1 MHRVRVKIE
10 GLRDEATAVEV
21 AALGARIHPHFG
33 VFAPIRNEYLD
44 LVAQAPLSRVA
55 RAFDLG
61 TGTGVLS
68 LILARRGVEEI
79 VATDIDP
86 RAIACARENVG
97 RFGLEGRVRVEERDL
112 FPEGRADLV
121 VFNPPWIPA
130 QPRTSVEHAIYDPDS
145 QLLRRF
151 LAELPEHLT
160 PQGEA
165 WLTLSNLADLL
176 DLRPRGLVVQAAGAA
191 NLTVRGQL
199 SAPARHPRSQD
210 REDPLFAARSREVT
224 VLYRLGAR
232 ESG

>member
-1 MHRVRVKIE
+1 MP
-10 GLRDEATAVEV
+10 LRRWN
-21 AALGARIHPHFG
+21 L
-33 VFAPIRNEYLD
+33 
-44 LVAQAPLSRVA
+44 Q
-55 RAFDLG
+55 
-61 TGTGVLS
+61 LS
-68 LILARRGVEEI
+68 LRRANI
-79 VATDIDP
+79 
-86 RAIACARENVG
+86 
-97 RFGLEGRVRVEERDL
+97 
-112 FPEGRADLV
+112 
-121 VFNPPWIPA
+121 
-130 QPRTSVEHAIYDPDS
+130 
-145 QLLRRF
+145 
-151 LAELPEHLT
+151 ELPEHLT